1 MKKIH
6 PTALVSNLATIGK
19 NVEVG
24 AFTIVH
30 DNVVIGDNT
39 IIENHCEIG
48 VPIKTTSSDPYLV
61 IGQNSHIRSQSIMYS
76 GSKFGDNL
84 ITGNRVTIRENT
96 IAQNNLQ
103 VGSMT
108 EIQGRCSV
116 GNFVRLHSN
125 VHIGQHSKI
134 DDFVWL
140 FPYTVL
146 TNDPHPPSDHFIGVH
161 LERYAVIS
169 TSAVIL
175 PGITI
180 GEGALVGANSLVT
193 KNVAPNTLVAGNPAE
208 FKCSTSRIK
217 LRYDRTKCAYPW
229 RRQFFRGY
237 PAEIV
242 SDWKAE
248 FPDG

>member
-1 MKKIH
+1 MKKLH
-6 PTALVSNLATIGK
+6 PTALVSNHATIGE

-30 DNVVIGDNT
+30 DNVSIGDNT

-48 VPIKTTSSDPYLV
+48 VPTKSMSSGHDLV
-61 IGQNSHIRSQSIMYS
+61 IGQNGHIRSHSIIYT
-76 GSKFGDNL
+76 GSEFGDNL

-96 IAQNNLQ
+96 VAQKNLQ
-103 VGSMT
+103 VGSLA
-108 EIQGRCSV
+108 EIQGHCSI

-180 GEGALVGANSLVT
+180 GEGALVAASSLVT
-193 KNVAPNTLVAGNPAE
+193 KNVAPDTLVAGNPAE
-208 FKCSTSRIK
+208 FKCNTSRIK
-217 LRYDRTKCAYPW
+217 LRYNRKKCAYPW

-237 PAEIV
+237 PTEIV